1 MNNNKNSYY
10 KNLTFIFL
18 FTFDFIDNFS
28 IVYDNNFKLS
38 FSMLMSIIDLYL
50 VYFNVFDL
58 LKTLKY
64 NKSLD

>member
-1 MNNNKNSYY
+1 MNNDKNSYY
-10 KNLTFIFL
+10 KNLIFIIL

-28 IVYDNNFKLS
+28 IVYDNNLKLN

-64 NKSLD
+64 TKSLD

>member
-10 KNLTFIFL
+10 KNLIFIIL

-28 IVYDNNFKLS
+28 IVYDNNFKLN

-64 NKSLD
+64 NKSLE